1 MDIICKGLSLEELC
15 RALLWPHSHQDF
27 TIVFLTAATKLL
39 PTLIRTEARCL
50 ASSTRTGRASKLV
63 EFPSWGFK
71 RLASC
76 GWVTF
81 PCILPSPL
89 LDFPSPLHHHP
100 ILRAAVPFISKSPFL
115 TTHLSS
121 AMFHPVQRFGYPR
134 HLHPWSLQGHE
145 TFVSVKS
152 QQRQNISFQKT
163 TIH

>member
-1 MDIICKGLSLEELC
+1 MDIIWETSILENYVGPSC
-15 RALLWPHSHQDF
+15 GPTAIRILLLFPWLQPPNW
-27 TIVFLTAATKLL
+27 L
-39 PTLIRTEARCL
+39 PTLIRTKARCL
-50 ASSTRTGRASKLV
+50 ASSARTGRASKLV
-63 EFPSWGFK
+63 EFPSWGPE

-81 PCILPSPL
+81 PCILPSLL
-89 LDFPSPLHHHP
+89 LDSPPPPQP

-121 AMFHPVQRFGYPR
+121 TMFHPIQWFSHRGHF
-134 HLHPWSLQGHE
+134 HPWSLQGHE

-152 QQRQNISFQKT
+152 QQRQNIPFQKP